1 MKNFGYKL
9 ITLFVFLA
17 AIGCFYAAIAVTY
30 PIAIINIVLVIVS
43 LFILVQG
50 AARVDKTHGLG
61 KYSHDKNSRP
71 EQYEETPDENDMDE
85 NVDDDGII
93 EDDDE
98 NAPYGEEG
106 GISED

>member
-1 MKNFGYKL
+1 MKNFAYKL

-30 PIAIINIVLVIVS
+30 PTAMINIILVVVS

-61 KYSHDKNSRP
+61 KYSKDKNNHP
-71 EQYEETPDENDMDE
+71 MPDEHMEEEPEGNIDS
-85 NVDDDGII
+85 DGII
-93 EDDDE
+93 EDDE
-98 NAPYGEEG
+98 ESPYGEEG
-106 GISED
+106 GISEE